1 LLDWLLVDAAA
12 QAGVE
17 VITQTTITA
26 LTSDENG
33 RVTGVRAAGRG
44 GRPVELPSLITV
56 GADGIRSTVARH
68 VGAPILQQGR
78 SCSAILYRYLSS
90 LPADGYEWAYRDNAA
105 AGLIPTNNGQT
116 CVFVSTTPQRMRA
129 ARRTDV
135 EHAFTTVLGQAAPAL
150 VDRVAAS
157 QPAGPIHG
165 WGGTPGYVRQ
175 SWGPGW
181 ALVGDAGYYKDPIT
195 THGMTD
201 ALRDAELLAHAI
213 TETTTDGSTEAIAFA
228 RYQQTR
234 DRLSNDLFAA
244 TEDVAAYNWTPDT
257 IETLLR
263 RVSAAMTDEVT
274 HLQTLPNLAHTRQ
287 PDPLVDHRDRDASPS
302 AATVADVRRP
312 LPDARERGANRAKVI
327 V

>member
-1 LLDWLLVDAAA
+1 MAV
-12 QAGVE
+12 
-17 VITQTTITA
+17 
-26 LTSDENG
+26 
-33 RVTGVRAAGRG
+33 
-44 GRPVELPSLITV
+44 PVELPSLITV

-78 SCSAILYRYLSS
+78 SCSAILYRYLSG

-157 QPAGPIHG
+157 RPAGPIHG

-175 SWGPGW
+175 SWGSGW
-181 ALVGDAGYYKDPIT
+181 ALVGDAGYYKDPIA

-213 TETTTDGSTEAIAFA
+213 TETTTDGSTEASRTPATSRPRPAIQ
-228 RYQQTR
+228 R
-234 DRLSNDLFAA
+234 SFAA
-244 TEDVAAYNWTPDT
+244 TETSLPTTGPLTP
-257 IETLLR
+257 
-263 RVSAAMTDEVT
+263 SK
-274 HLQTLPNLAHTRQ
+274 HCY
-287 PDPLVDHRDRDASPS
+287 DASAP
-302 AATVADVRRP
+302 P
-312 LPDARERGANRAKVI
+312 
-327 V
+327 